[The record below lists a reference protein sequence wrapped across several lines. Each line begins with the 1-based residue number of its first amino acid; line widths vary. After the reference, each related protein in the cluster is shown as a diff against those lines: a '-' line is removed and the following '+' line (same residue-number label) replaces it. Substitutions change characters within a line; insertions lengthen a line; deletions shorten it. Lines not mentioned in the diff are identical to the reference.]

1 MHTTKFFSISMLF
14 FRYALCV
21 NKTNGTTAL
30 HKISKGKRLAETP
43 VLTTFNYEIR
53 SAAMTV
59 ASNSNPGDKSV
70 VLVAYDA
77 IGDVARVYS
86 IQKTEGFRGRHP
98 LCSATTGLL
107 ITNTISSICFLL
119 KKIIDLL

>member
-1 MHTTKFFSISMLF
+1 M
-14 FRYALCV
+14 
-21 NKTNGTTAL
+21 
-30 HKISKGKRLAETP
+30 
-43 VLTTFNYEIR
+43 LTTFNYEIR

-107 ITNTISSICFLL
+107 ITNTISSTYLL
-119 KKIIDLL
+119 FKKKNIDLM